1 MKNVLLDKGIIL
13 PSGEISKDKVN
24 LVTGAITQ
32 PFAEMVWV
40 TTGGDMET
48 VNRLTKLTQRIYRRL
63 RNEQTHQKE
72 TGKTAACAG
81 DPGACRPCGEAAAK
95 AAGSHRPLSDRIQR
109 LPCQAGRRG
118 KEDSVT
124 NACKTPEAVMQ
135 TLITAL
141 AAGLAVW
148 GAVQLLESFQSG
160 GERQRAQ
167 ALDLIKA
174 GGELVRTATWEVIPP
189 SRP

>member
-1 MKNVLLDKGIIL
+1 
-13 PSGEISKDKVN
+13 
-24 LVTGAITQ
+24 
-32 PFAEMVWV
+32 
-40 TTGGDMET
+40 
-48 VNRLTKLTQRIYRRL
+48 
-63 RNEQTHQKE
+63 
-72 TGKTAACAG
+72 
-81 DPGACRPCGEAAAK
+81 
-95 AAGSHRPLSDRIQR
+95 
-109 LPCQAGRRG
+109 
-118 KEDSVT
+118 VT

-135 TLITAL
+135 
-141 AAGLAVW
+141 W